1 MPNDLFNHQGTT
13 IIINN
18 DGMGYAAQ
26 ELRHK
31 LIRTYLTL
39 LLESD
44 QLPAAICLYTEGVRL
59 AVVGS
64 HVLDLLQ
71 KIEEKGTRIILCS
84 TCLNFL
90 GLEQQ
95 VQVGIIGGM
104 GDILEAQM
112 RASKV
117 ITL

>member
-1 MPNDLFNHQGTT
+1 MPTELLNNQNTT

-18 DGMGYAAQ
+18 DGMGNAAQ

-39 LLESD
+39 LLEND
-44 QLPAAICLYTEGVRL
+44 QLPAVICLYTEGVRL
-59 AVVGS
+59 AVHGS
-64 HVLDLLQ
+64 HVVDLLQ

-90 GLEQQ
+90 GLEKQ
-95 VQVGIIGGM
+95 VQVGIVGGM
-104 GDILEAQM
+104 GDIIEAQM